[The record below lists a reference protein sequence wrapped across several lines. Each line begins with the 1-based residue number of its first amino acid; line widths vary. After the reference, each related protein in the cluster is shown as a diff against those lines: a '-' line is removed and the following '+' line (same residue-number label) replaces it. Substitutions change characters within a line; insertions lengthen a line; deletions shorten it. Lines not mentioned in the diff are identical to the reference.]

1 MSGLSNRPSCTLSD
15 ELRAQVTPGNLPLRD
30 VHGALDRDNLHVSL
44 ATRNTLRLHASLEM
58 QAAPRTMTD
67 PLFVQA
73 PHPGRACVV
82 PHAPSLIARL
92 GGAIRT
98 KVGIALIGALV
109 VGGGGT
115 VVAMAT
121 AQGEPG
127 SNGVAPRTS
136 ATSTAHSDDSSNA
149 GKDDQ
154 DDKACTANAT
164 ATGAIASPTA
174 HSDDSSSATKV
185 AGKDD
190 QEASENE
197 SAQDE
202 QNETECKSGES
213 PEATERPE
221 GTHTP
226 EATKGAGGD

>member
-1 MSGLSNRPSCTLSD
+1 MF
-15 ELRAQVTPGNLPLRD
+15 
-30 VHGALDRDNLHVSL
+30 AL
-44 ATRNTLRLHASLEM
+44 
-58 QAAPRTMTD
+58 
-67 PLFVQA
+67 
-73 PHPGRACVV
+73 
-82 PHAPSLIARL
+82 LIARL